1 MSRRSDQLDVS
12 QVGTAAWFLVEIARN
27 LHSVRYFRS
36 TVLEE
41 FMVAG
46 VGSGQLLCEH
56 WPSLGSYLSF

>member
-1 MSRRSDQLDVS
+1 MPRRSDELDVS
-12 QVGTAAWFLVEIARN
+12 QVGTAAWFLVEIESNLRLARYLRN
-27 LHSVRYFRS
+27 